1 MVSTRSSRTSR
12 KQSSVD
18 NHMEDKMDKK
28 EETVE
33 KKEGVE
39 DTTPTEK
46 NEEDSAPKD
55 KNDIGC
61 KECLEEGKP
70 SKTFLKKTNQV
81 RFNEVVETREV
92 ETEYDKPDRIFNY
105 MKAFVKRVIICSAF
119 IMLCKTV
126 WPRVQPVVW
135 PEIPDKEGKLY
146 ILNDRSFRGHVSRG
160 DHFVM
165 MMAPWCGHCKKLK
178 PDWEQLSKLPGVSG
192 LSISKVDCTQSKL
205 TCDKYDVKGYPTLLY
220 FRNGKMIEKYSGA
233 NNLKSLKEFV
243 KKMKESAPREQPG
256 EKDKK
261 SKAKKKKAAMSEEL

>member
-1 MVSTRSSRTSR
+1 
-12 KQSSVD
+12 
-18 NHMEDKMDKK
+18 MDKK

-39 DTTPTEK
+39 DATPPAEK
-46 NEEDSAPKD
+46 KDEDTAPKD

-61 KECLEEGKP
+61 KECLEEKKP
-70 SKTFLKKTNQV
+70 SKTFHKKTNQV

-92 ETEYDKPDRIFNY
+92 ETEYDKPDRIFKY
-105 MKAFVKRVIICSAF
+105 IQGFIKRVIICSAF
-119 IMLCKTV
+119 ILLCKSV
-126 WPRVQPVVW
+126 WPRIQPMVW
-135 PEIPDKEGKLY
+135 PEAPTQEGKLY

-192 LSISKVDCTQSKL
+192 LSISKVDCTQSKA

-220 FRNGKMIEKYSGA
+220 FRNGKMIEKYTGA
-233 NNLKSLKEFV
+233 NDLKSLKEFV
-243 KKMKESAPREQPG
+243 KKMKETGPKGQVAG

-261 SKAKKKKAAMSEEL
+261 SKAKKKKATKNEEL

>member
-1 MVSTRSSRTSR
+1 MTKLIMVSTRSSRTSR

-18 NHMEDKMDKK
+18 TDKEDKMDKK

-39 DTTPTEK
+39 DPTPADK

-92 ETEYDKPDRIFNY
+92 ETEYDKPDRIFKY

-119 IMLCKTV
+119 ILLCKSV
-126 WPRVQPVVW
+126 WPRIQPMVW
-135 PEIPDKEGKLY
+135 PEAPTQVGPPSSPLSWSPPLILYFIQEGKLY

-165 MMAPWCGHCKKLK
+165 MMAPW
-178 PDWEQLSKLPGVSG
+178 
-192 LSISKVDCTQSKL
+192 
-205 TCDKYDVKGYPTLLY
+205 
-220 FRNGKMIEKYSGA
+220 
-233 NNLKSLKEFV
+233 
-243 KKMKESAPREQPG
+243 
-256 EKDKK
+256 
-261 SKAKKKKAAMSEEL
+261 

>member
-1 MVSTRSSRTSR
+1 MG
-12 KQSSVD
+12 VD
-18 NHMEDKMDKK
+18 TGMEDTMDKK
-28 EETVE
+28 KETVE
-33 KKEGVE
+33 NNEGVE
-39 DTTPTEK
+39 DTTPADK
-46 NEEDSAPKD
+46 NEEAPAPAD

-61 KECLEEGKP
+61 KQCKEEGKP

-92 ETEYDKPDRIFNY
+92 ETEYDKPDRIFKY

-119 IMLCKTV
+119 IMLCKSV
-126 WPRVQPVVW
+126 WPRIQPMVW

-192 LSISKVDCTQSKL
+192 LSISKVDCTQSKM
-205 TCDKYDVKGYPTLLY
+205 TCEKYEVKGYPTLLY
-220 FRNGKMIEKYSGA
+220 FRNGRMIEKYTGA

-243 KKMKESAPREQPG
+243 KKMKETAPRDQVG
-256 EKDKK
+256 DKDKK
-261 SKAKKKKAAMSEEL
+261 SKAKKKKAAKNEEL